1 MKYFVI
7 AGEPSGDLHA
17 SNLLAALKQ
26 QDADAQFMGLG
37 GDLMAAQGCQ
47 MVQHYRDMAYMGFA
61 DVILH
66 LRTILGIMSKAKQ
79 SIKDF
84 RPDVVILIDY
94 PSFNLQLAKYV
105 KKNIPNT
112 PVFYYI
118 APKVWAW
125 KSWRVKSIRK
135 YVDRVFSILPFEVEW
150 FGKRGCEVSYVG
162 NPCVD
167 AVEAREHKGES
178 LAEFAAR
185 TSVPTDKPILAL
197 LPGSRVSEL
206 NGNLGDMLKAASA
219 YPQFHTVVAG
229 APSLSAEL
237 YEKFTKD
244 YDCSV
249 VYGETYQL
257 LQQASV
263 AVVTSGT
270 ATLETALMRV
280 PQVVVYQIAGGNK
293 LVYWI
298 LRKIVK
304 VKNVSLV
311 NLIADRDIVTELL
324 GYFYNAESLK
334 AELDKIMPSAEGREK
349 MLKEY
354 ADLADLLGTEPVSLR
369 AAREMV
375 ARLNALKTE
384 NK

>member
-7 AGEPSGDLHA
+7 AGEASGDLHA
-17 SNLLAALKQ
+17 SNLLGALKQ
-26 QDADAQFMGLG
+26 QDANAQFMGLG
-37 GDLMAAQGCQ
+37 GDLMAGQGCQ
-47 MVQHYRDMAYMGFA
+47 LVQHYRDMAYMGFV

-66 LRTILGIMSKAKQ
+66 LRTILGIMSKAKEALQ
-79 SIKDF
+79 SFK
-84 RPDVVILIDY
+84 PDVVILVDY

-105 KKNIPNT
+105 KKNMPGT
-112 PVFYYI
+112 TVFYYI

-178 LAEFAAR
+178 LEDFAAR
-185 TSVPTDKPILAL
+185 TKVPTEKPILAL
-197 LPGSRVSEL
+197 LPGSRKSEL
-206 NGNLGDMLKAASA
+206 SGNLPDMLKASAA
-219 YPQFHTVVAG
+219 YPQFHTVIAG
-229 APSLSAEL
+229 APSMPSEQ
-237 YEKFTKD
+237 YDQYTKG

-257 LQQASV
+257 LQQANV

-280 PQVVVYQIAGGNK
+280 PQVVVYQIGGGK
-293 LVYWI
+293 IVYWI
-298 LRKIVK
+298 LRKIIR

-311 NLIADRDIVTELL
+311 NLIANRDVVTELL
-324 GYFYNAESLK
+324 GYFFNAESLK
-334 AELDKIMPSAEGREK
+334 NELNKIIAPAKGREK
-349 MLKEY
+349 MLEEY
-354 ADLADLLGTEPVSLR
+354 ADLANLLGTEPVSQR

-375 ARLNALKTE
+375 ERLNQKKE